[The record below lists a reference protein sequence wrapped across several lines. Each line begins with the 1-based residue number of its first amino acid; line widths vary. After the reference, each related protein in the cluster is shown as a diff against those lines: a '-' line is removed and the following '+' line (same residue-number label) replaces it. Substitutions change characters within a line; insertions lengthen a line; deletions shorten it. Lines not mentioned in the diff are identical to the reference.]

1 MNLLSA
7 VVLSGGGGGD
17 FIHAILVLI
26 VVGVILGALLWLV
39 SIAPFIPDLFKKVIT
54 WVIYFCA
61 FIIAVNFLLGLVG
74 KNFIAW

>member
-1 MNLLSA
+1 MLSA
-7 VVLSGGGGGD
+7 VVLTSGGGGSD

-26 VVGVILGALLWLV
+26 IVGVILGALIWLV

-74 KNFIAW
+74 HSFIAW